1 MKKNYDNIWYIIVLT
16 ISTLLVI
23 SAIIHRNQFELL
35 NEVYIKNNI
44 IHFEMICLILL
55 IALNLVNFILI
66 IIKLLQRKW
75 KESLTYFIVFIISF
89 ASVIISLLIDYPTLI
104 FMT

>member
-1 MKKNYDNIWYIIVLT
+1 M
-16 ISTLLVI
+16 
-23 SAIIHRNQFELL
+23 